1 LQKSALFCVFLHF
14 LSFFCKNLQK
24 CALFRPKFDHPQNQG
39 KNRGR
44 KVKGENQK
52 FFTKF
57 LIFQGIRTSECRTSG
72 YLEIKELENARC
84 WILDTRYE
92 GRWTREDGRARKS
105 EALISKSETNLN
117 DQSSNA

>member
-1 LQKSALFCVFLHF
+1 LQKLAFFCVFCHF
-14 LSFFCKNLQK
+14 FAKIYKNYQK
-24 CALFRPKFDHPQNQG
+24 CALLGPEFSQPQNQG